1 MIIVGITGGIGS
13 GKSVISRIF
22 RQLGI
27 PVYDADAA
35 AKDLYRRYPELLQK
49 VKSEFGEDVIDAKG
63 NIDRK
68 KLATIVFQDP
78 ERLKLLNRM
87 VHPMVRKDFKE
98 WVAAHRAAPYVM
110 KEAAILFESGTHRD
124 CDLVI
129 TVVAS
134 PELRLQRVRSRDQR
148 SVAEIRK
155 VMEQQW
161 SDEDKSRKS
170 DFVVRND
177 EDDAVLPQVL
187 QIHDLLLKQVREK
200 MAGASTGK

>member
-1 MIIVGITGGIGS
+1 MMVVGITGGIGS

-27 PVYDADAA
+27 PVYDADAS
-35 AKDLYRRYPELLQK
+35 AKELYRRYPELLEK
-49 VKSEFGEDVIDAKG
+49 VKAEFGPDIVDAKG

-68 KLATIVFQDP
+68 RLAAIVFQDP
-78 ERLKLLNRM
+78 ERLKVLNRL
-87 VHPMVRKDFKE
+87 VHPMVRKDFKD
-98 WVAAHRAAPYVM
+98 WVAGHRSAPYVL

-124 CDLVI
+124 CDLVV
-129 TVVAS
+129 TVVAP

-148 SVAEIRK
+148 TITEIRK

-161 SDEDKSRKS
+161 SDDEKIKRS

-187 QIHDLLLKQVREK
+187 HVHEEVLKLVREK
-200 MAGASTGK
+200 IGAVK